1 MEQSTLNK
9 SRNDKFIFF
18 FSLPTAIK
26 KLKDPI
32 LKKDFNEDKIELTVF
47 GTSVPDITIPSIT
60 LGYGGQSYKTSSFS
74 RPDYPPLDLKFFI
87 DNGYHNYYILWK
99 WLNAFN
105 DSKYSTSDVSTAPQV
120 PYDSSF
126 ELDNHFSDYTTELTT
141 LILDE
146 YNNRIMKVRY
156 EGAFITSLGG
166 ITYSHQ
172 DGVEIISNAT
182 FGYNQLHLEMEHNV
196 NSCLVSCDQ

>member
-18 FSLPTAIK
+18 FSLPKALQD
-26 KLKDPI
+26 LKDPI
-32 LKKDFNEDKIELTVF
+32 LKKDFNEDKVELSVF
-47 GTSVPDITIPSIT
+47 GTSVPDITVPSIS
-60 LGYGGQSYKTSSFS
+60 LGYGGQTYKTSSFS
-74 RPDYPPLDLKFFI
+74 RPDYTPLEIKFFI

-105 DSKYSTSDVSTAPQV
+105 DSKYSTSDISTVPQV
-120 PYDSSF
+120 PYDTTF
-126 ELDNHFSDYTTELTT
+126 ELENYFSDYTTELTT
-141 LILDE
+141 IILDE
-146 YNNRIMKVRY
+146 YNNKLMKVRY
-156 EGAFITSLGG
+156 EGAFITSIGG

-172 DGVEIISNAT
+172 DGVEIVSSAT

-196 NSCLVSCDQ
+196 NNCLVDCDE